1 MAGISSSTSFHDE
14 ANYAASNIRASY
26 LSFPAYTQNFFT
38 WLTGKALPNQKPLFV
53 LSKWVHFF
61 VPLFL
66 FFISIAANYYCLS
79 GPPSLKILLV
89 PLFWIFTVA
98 GTRNMV
104 LTIRHE
110 CVHNCF
116 SKSPKINKFIG
127 EFVTTILLV
136 RTAKAYQFDHV
147 SMHHNSDILCSKTD
161 PHIIYLESFGLKL
174 GMSKHALWKQL
185 VITLLSSKFYIKST
199 YERILANVLAK
210 NKIRRFFGI
219 LYILAC
225 VFTVC
230 YFRLPLYKVF
240 FAFIFPLFVLSTA
253 SSLLETINEH
263 PSPSEAAA
271 SAINDK
277 KQLTAL
283 KCWSVLSGSP
293 LPRPTNIFTKNLL
306 NLGVWFINMLGH
318 LVVRLTIMPGPLPSH
333 EMHHRHPGQYD
344 WRIAFY
350 EKQKDID
357 ASHPG
362 WPPYREVWGFI
373 NSLDMVFDDMSKR
386 EPM

>member
-1 MAGISSSTSFHDE
+1 MAGINSNVSFHD
-14 ANYAASNIRASY
+14 AVHDTTADIRSSY
-26 LSFPAYTQNFFT
+26 VKLPAYTQNFFT

-61 VPLFL
+61 VPLSL
-66 FFISIAANYYCLS
+66 FISSIIANYYCLS
-79 GPPSLKILLV
+79 GGMSLKLLLV
-89 PLFWIFTVA
+89 PIFWIFTVA

-116 SKSPKINKFIG
+116 SKSSRVNKFIG

-185 VITLLSSKFYIKST
+185 IITLLSPKFYIKST

-210 NKIRRFFGI
+210 NKARRFFGI

-225 VFTVC
+225 IFTVV
-230 YFRLPLYKVF
+230 YFSLPIYKVF
-240 FAFIFPLFVLSTA
+240 FSFIFPLFVLSTA

-271 SAINDK
+271 SSINDK

-293 LPRPTNIFTKNLL
+293 FPKSTNSIAKDIL
-306 NLGVWFINMLGH
+306 NVASWFIHMLGH

-333 EMHHRHPGQYD
+333 EMHHRRPGQYD

-357 ASHPG
+357 SGHPG